1 MMVYVVS
8 CLGAILRYSSSL
20 DWSEQNNSQLS
31 ALTILRDLV
40 HSQKMLGIWSKRTES
55 KNKRKGW
62 RVETVPKAIILC
74 LDFPNCGFF
83 LKESHIGV
91 VTRPLTVAS
100 VDAADVPQGRE
111 RDPKKRRV

>member
-1 MMVYVVS
+1 ME
-8 CLGAILRYSSSL
+8 G
-20 DWSEQNNSQLS
+20 
-31 ALTILRDLV
+31 RD
-40 HSQKMLGIWSKRTES
+40 ST
-55 KNKRKGW
+55 KGNH
-62 RVETVPKAIILC
+62 PLP
-74 LDFPNCGFF
+74 DFPNCGFF